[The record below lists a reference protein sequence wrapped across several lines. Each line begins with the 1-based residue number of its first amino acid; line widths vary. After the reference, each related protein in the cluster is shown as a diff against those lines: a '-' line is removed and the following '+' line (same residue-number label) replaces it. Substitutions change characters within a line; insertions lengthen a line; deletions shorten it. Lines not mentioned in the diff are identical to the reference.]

1 MFSDTSTIAN
11 GEIISVLNK
20 CSLLPQSGHLCHLF
34 KVAETPIMTV
44 ISEWKKPKYGKQQ
57 KFRKPKLCQQSA
69 GDGKPALENKN
80 IYTKISYASW
90 SFYIISHH

>member
-1 MFSDTSTIAN
+1 MFSGTSTIAN

-20 CSLLPQSGHLCHLF
+20 CSLLPQSGHLYHLF
-34 KVAETPIMTV
+34 KIAKTPIITV
-44 ISEWKKPKYGKQQ
+44 QKNFKAKYGKQQ